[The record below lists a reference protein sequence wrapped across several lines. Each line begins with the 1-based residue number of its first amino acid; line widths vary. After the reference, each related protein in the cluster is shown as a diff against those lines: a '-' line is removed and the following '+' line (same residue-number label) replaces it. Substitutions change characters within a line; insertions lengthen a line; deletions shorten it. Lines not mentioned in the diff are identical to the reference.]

1 MELLEILNIQEQ
13 ESLKRGTQLSYGSE
27 SVIFTGDVFS
37 TKYID
42 IEWKPLQCS
51 GARNYTD
58 SIWSADTRQQQI
70 NKAGPNIWQENI
82 LLYFLIFIVRMF

>member
-37 TKYID
+37 AKYID
-42 IEWKPLQCS
+42 IE
-51 GARNYTD
+51 
-58 SIWSADTRQQQI
+58 
-70 NKAGPNIWQENI
+70 
-82 LLYFLIFIVRMF
+82 